1 MASISANAL
10 SKKLDIPKDDIVSA
24 ILKIP
29 ATKSG
34 RRKVGS
40 TLVVDEKAFMVE
52 FDALSGSMLAMASTK
67 SKAGKKAAA
76 TRKKAA
82 AKKAAPPKASK

>member
-1 MASISANAL
+1 
-10 SKKLDIPKDDIVSA
+10 
-24 ILKIP
+24 
-29 ATKSG
+29 
-34 RRKVGS
+34 
-40 TLVVDEKAFMVE
+40 MVE

>member
-34 RRKVGS
+34 RRKVG
-40 TLVVDEKAFMVE
+40 DGFYQI
-52 FDALSGSMLAMASTK
+52 K
-67 SKAGKKAAA
+67 S
-76 TRKKAA
+76 R
-82 AKKAAPPKASK
+82 